1 LKRMN
6 NLRIALA
13 DDHLLY
19 TEALTELLSASV
31 DPVIEVV
38 GVARNGDALLDI
50 LEEQTVDLVLLDLN
64 MPDSGGLDVLPTI
77 KSEYPFIK
85 VIVVTM
91 YDNSKFIKE
100 VLNTHRGDAYF
111 LKTNGF
117 LELLEAIRAVM
128 RDEIYLSV
136 GLKVFPKDFHENG
149 DKQFE
154 DEFQQRHRLTPRE
167 TQILKLISLA
177 MTYKEIADRLY
188 ISDQTVM
195 VHKKNIMRKLN
206 MNNTAGLVKFALDH
220 NLS

>member
-1 LKRMN
+1 MDK
-6 NLRIALA
+6 LRLAIA
-13 DDHLLY
+13 DDHSLY
-19 TEALTELLSASV
+19 TDALSELLSESR
-31 DPVIEVV
+31 DPDIEVV
-38 GVARNGDALLDI
+38 RVVRNGNALLEFLTEEVVDI
-50 LEEQTVDLVLLDLN
+50 VLLDLN
-64 MPDSGGLDVLPTI
+64 MPDSGGLEVLPKI
-77 KSEYPFIK
+77 KSEYPAIK

-91 YDNSKFIKE
+91 YDQAKFIKE

-117 LELLEAIRAVM
+117 VELLEAIRVVM
-128 RDEIYLSV
+128 RGEIYLSV

-149 DKQFE
+149 NKQFE

-167 TQILKLISLA
+167 TQILKLITLA
-177 MTYKEIADRLY
+177 MTYKEIADQLY

-206 MNNTAGLVKFALDH
+206 KNNTAGLIKFALDH

>member
-1 LKRMN
+1 MTK
-6 NLRIALA
+6 LRIAIA
-13 DDHLLY
+13 DDHRLY
-19 TEALTELLSASV
+19 TEALSELLSAAEEPAI
-31 DPVIEVV
+31 DVV
-38 GVARNGDALLDI
+38 NVVRNGNALLEF
-50 LEEQTVDLVLLDLN
+50 LEEEVVDLVLLDLN
-64 MPDSGGLDVLPTI
+64 MPDSGGLDVLPVI
-77 KSEYPFIK
+77 KSEYPAIK

-91 YDNSKFIKE
+91 YDQAKFIKE

-117 LELLEAIRAVM
+117 VELLVAIQTVM
-128 RDEIYLSV
+128 RGEIYLSA
-136 GLKVFPKDFHENG
+136 GLQVFPKDFHKNG
-149 DKQFE
+149 NKQFE

-177 MTYKEIADRLY
+177 MTYKEIADQLF

-206 MNNTAGLVKFALDH
+206 MNNTAGLIKFAHEH

>member
-1 LKRMN
+1 MN
-6 NLRIALA
+6 KLRIAIA
-13 DDHLLY
+13 DDHRLY
-19 TEALTELLSASV
+19 TEALSELLSASK
-31 DPVIEVV
+31 DPAIEVV
-38 GVARNGDALLDI
+38 NVVRNGNALLEF
-50 LEEQTVDLVLLDLN
+50 LEEEVVDVILLDLN
-64 MPDSGGLDVLPTI
+64 MPDSGGLDVLPRI
-77 KSEYPFIK
+77 KSEYPAIK

-91 YDNSKFIKE
+91 YDHAKFIKE

-117 LELLEAIRAVM
+117 IELLEAIRVVM
-128 RDEIYLSV
+128 RGEIYLSV

-149 DKQFE
+149 NKQFE

-177 MTYKEIADRLY
+177 MTYKEIADQLY

-206 MNNTAGLVKFALDH
+206 MNNTAGLIKFALDH